1 MPRKMLI
8 GALAVTAMLLLSSD
22 HAAFAADV
30 KLRYAGTLPVKHH
43 NAEGQYMLAKRV
55 KELTKGSVDIEVY
68 PAGQLYKARQ
78 IPTAIVSGGAE
89 MGYNLTSVWSTDP
102 VSELNDVPFLFDD
115 AQHAAKAWASDGKLF
130 KAFSAEMEK
139 RGMKTVHVMFYG
151 SLFDFGNN
159 KKQLAGSG
167 DFDGMKIRGYGRL
180 AAEGLRALGASP
192 VVMSPG
198 EMYLAIQRGT
208 IDGAITGVTSLKS
221 RKIWEVV
228 KNATITGATFGVM
241 AVNISKAKWDGLT
254 PEQQKA
260 LMTAGEEVFKW
271 SVETSAK
278 RDKEATEFLKSKGV
292 KTLVLSAADKTKWKE
307 LFAPAYKAWE
317 SRANDEQ
324 KALHAW
330 VKSLQ

>member
-1 MPRKMLI
+1 MSQYLRIVVSAILVLS
-8 GALAVTAMLLLSSD
+8 ASAMS
-22 HAAFAADV
+22 AAFAET

-55 KELTKGSVDIEVY
+55 SELTKGELKIEVY
-68 PAGQLYKARQ
+68 PAGQLYKARA
-78 IPTAIVSGGAE
+78 IATGIVSGGAD

-102 VSELNDVPFLFDD
+102 VSELNDIPFLFKD
-115 AQHAAKAWASDGKLF
+115 AKHAAKAWAPDGKLF
-130 KAFSAEMEK
+130 KAFSDAMGK

-159 KKQLAGSG
+159 KKALADSG
-167 DFDGMKIRGYGRL
+167 DFKGMKIRGYGRL

-228 KNATITGATFGVM
+228 KHATITGATFGVM
-241 AVNISKAKWDGLT
+241 AVNISKSKWDSLS
-254 PEQQKA
+254 PDHQKA
-260 LMTAGEEVFKW
+260 LTMAGDEVFRW
-271 SVETSAK
+271 SIDISAK
-278 RDKEATEFLKSKGV
+278 RDAEAIQFMKDKGV
-292 KTLVLSAADKTKWKE
+292 ATRVLSAEDKAKWKT
-307 LFAPAYKAWE
+307 LFEPAYKAWQG
-317 SRANDEQ
+317 RAKDEH

-330 VKSLQ
+330 VQSLR